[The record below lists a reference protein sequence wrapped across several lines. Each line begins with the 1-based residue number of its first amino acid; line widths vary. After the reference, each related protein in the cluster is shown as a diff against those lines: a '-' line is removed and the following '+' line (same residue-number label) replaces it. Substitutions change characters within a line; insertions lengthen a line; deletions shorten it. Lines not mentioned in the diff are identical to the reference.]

1 MRSRENSKLVYFR
14 NLEHQNLFGSIS
26 SFSRGKDSRGTKGGH
41 WTERS
46 EGSGWSD
53 SGTPDSL
60 FFAKQKATLKIKKFK
75 TRHLS
80 YLSSRSFSIYS
91 TTSKT
96 RASQCVFF
104 GFPVFAFSASKSLQ
118 SIKPL

>member
-1 MRSRENSKLVYFR
+1 MSFNSSVRKVCTSLEFFNAALKLSEYDVQKQGLSLHVLVVLTQT
-14 NLEHQNLFGSIS
+14 NILFARAASFGCFISFLLGSIS

-60 FFAKQKATLKIKKFK
+60 FFAKQKATQRIKI
-75 TRHLS
+75 
-80 YLSSRSFSIYS
+80 
-91 TTSKT
+91 
-96 RASQCVFF
+96 
-104 GFPVFAFSASKSLQ
+104 
-118 SIKPL
+118 